1 MPKKIDPQLRARC
14 VRLVREHQQ
23 EYPTLNAA
31 TAAVARQEG
40 VSRESV
46 RRWLAQAEVDD
57 GTRPGITSEES
68 AEVKRLKAEN
78 RRLREDNEIL
88 RRASNFLR
96 GGARPPQ
103 PMICAFI
110 NEMRAEGYAVESIL
124 RVLRQQG
131 LQIAA
136 RTYRAWKKPARIAAR
151 TITDALVE
159 DKIRDVAWTTNPVTG
174 QVQMTPEGLYGR
186 RKWVALLRRQPGLA
200 GTSRGAVDRAMR
212 ALGLE
217 GVRRVKKLRT
227 TISDPDGKR
236 AGDLLNRDFT
246 APAPNRVWV
255 TDFTYVRTWAGFV
268 YVAFVVDV
276 FAQRIV
282 GWHTSS
288 SMRTD
293 LVMTPLRIAL
303 WQRDRDGNPVSPG
316 DLIHHSDAGS
326 QYTSIRYTEHL
337 DLEGIAPSIGTVG
350 DAFDN
355 ALMET
360 INGLYKTECIRT
372 TVFHAGPFRTLA
384 DVEFATAGWVDWY
397 NNRRLHG
404 TLGMLT
410 PVESEALHYE
420 ALTREPEP
428 AK

>member
-1 MPKKIDPQLRARC
+1 
-14 VRLVREHQQ
+14 
-23 EYPTLNAA
+23 
-31 TAAVARQEG
+31 
-40 VSRESV
+40 
-46 RRWLAQAEVDD
+46 
-57 GTRPGITSEES
+57 
-68 AEVKRLKAEN
+68 
-78 RRLREDNEIL
+78 
-88 RRASNFLR
+88 
-96 GGARPPQ
+96 
-103 PMICAFI
+103 
-110 NEMRAEGYAVESIL
+110 MRAEGYAVEPIL

-136 RTYRAWKKPARIAAR
+136 RTYRAWKRPARIAER
-151 TITDALVE
+151 TVTDALVE
-159 DKIRDVAWTTNPVTG
+159 DRIRDLAWTVNQVTG
-174 QVQMTPEGLYGR
+174 QIQMTPEGLYGR
-186 RKWVALLRRQPGLA
+186 RKWVALLRRQKGLV
-200 GTSRGAVDRAMR
+200 GTSRGAVDRVMR
-212 ALGLE
+212 TLGLE

-236 AGDLLNRDFT
+236 ANDLLNRDFT

-282 GWHTSS
+282 GWHASTSKKV
-288 SMRTD
+288 D

-303 WQRDRDGNPVSPG
+303 WQREREGNPVSPG
-316 DLIHHSDAGS
+316 NLIHHSDAGS
-326 QYTSIRYTEHL
+326 QYTAIRLTEHL
-337 DLEGIAPSIGTVG
+337 ALEGIAPSIGTVG
-350 DAFDN
+350 DAYDN

-372 TVFHAGPFRTLA
+372 TVFHSGPFRTLA

-410 PVESEALHYE
+410 PVESETLHYE
-420 ALTREPEP
+420 ALSREPEP